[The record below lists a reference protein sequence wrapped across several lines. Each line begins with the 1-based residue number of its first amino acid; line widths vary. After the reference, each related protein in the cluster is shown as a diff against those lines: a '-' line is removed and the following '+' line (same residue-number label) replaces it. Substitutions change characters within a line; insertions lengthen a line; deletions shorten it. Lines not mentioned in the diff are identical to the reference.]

1 MTTLNQTQEH
11 YISAH
16 C

>member
-1 MTTLNQTQEH
+1 MTAANQSQEH

>member
-1 MTTLNQTQEH
+1 MTAPNQSQEH